1 MMWDHDRS
9 AARGLMSCQG
19 LYVFTHESSL
29 GDHPAQRLFER
40 IQVQRKPEVEAPRQF
55 SDYIVT
61 VQDSDLPAGVTLTRL
76 VG

>member
-19 LYVFTHESSL
+19 LYVFSHDSSL
-29 GDHPAQRLFER
+29 GNHPAQRLFER
-40 IQVQRKPEVEAPRQF
+40 IEVERKPEVEAPRKF
-55 SDYIVT
+55 ADYTVT
-61 VQDSDLPAGVTLTRL
+61 VRDADLPAGVTLTRL